1 MDASSWKIVI
11 RPAQLHDQESIAAVV
26 NAHSLNVL
34 GTKRALVDEHGQ
46 LRFARYA
53 PASAEQVVAVAA
65 DGQVIGFQYLVS
77 QSPYLAHEL
86 GGAVHP
92 AYRRQGVGA
101 GLLAWAEGR
110 ARELLPLAPAVA
122 NVVVQSNAFAND
134 QHAQALLVQ
143 AGYRCV
149 REWIHL
155 AIEMNAPPPAPVWPD
170 GVTVRPM
177 DQNHDWPAVGGAL
190 EEAFADHWGQVSLNE
205 SASPQAEDGADSASA
220 DLDGEADED
229 DPYSNSR
236 DFCFVALDGGEVAG
250 SCLGNAKTIEWP
262 DSGKVGS
269 LSIRRPYRRRGLARA
284 LMYHALGE
292 FYRHGTRRVITDT
305 DADSFTGADHL
316 YQQIGMRVYRREH
329 LYEKVLRP
337 GFELRLLAP
346 SET

>member
-1 MDASSWKIVI
+1 MIRMSATTIVI
-11 RPAQLHDQESIAAVV
+11 RPAQPQDRESIAAVA
-26 NAHSLNVL
+26 NAHSLDVL
-34 GTKRALVDEHGQ
+34 GTRRALIDQHSQ
-46 LRFARYA
+46 LRFARYV

-92 AYRRQGVGA
+92 AYRGQGVGTR
-101 GLLAWAEGR
+101 LLDWAERR
-110 ARELLPLAPAVA
+110 ARELLPQAPAVA
-122 NVVVQSNAFAND
+122 NVVVQSNVFAND

-143 AGYRCV
+143 AGYRRV

-155 AIEMNAPPPAPVWPD
+155 AIEMDEPPPAPVWPD
-170 GVTVRPM
+170 GITVRPM
-177 DQNHDWPAVGGAL
+177 DQNHDWLAVGGAL
-190 EEAFADHWGQVSLNE
+190 EEAFADHWGQVPPDE
-205 SASPQAEDGADSASA
+205 SASPQVEDDTGSVSAESDDE
-220 DLDGEADED
+220 DDED

-236 DFCFVALDGGEVAG
+236 DFCFVALHGGEVAG
-250 SCLGNAKTIEWP
+250 SCLGNAKTIESP

-305 DADSFTGADHL
+305 DADSFTGADRL
-316 YQQIGMRVYRREH
+316 YQQVGMRIYRREH

-337 GFELRLLAP
+337 GTELRILAP
-346 SET
+346 A